1 MKNINLNNEQR
12 TTNNEQRTTNNEQR
26 TTNNEQRTT
35 KIQII
40 DFSEYIQLVFTDYTL
55 RTITLGT
62 AILGAICGMLG
73 SFAVLRKQSLLGDAI
88 SHAALPG
95 IAIAF
100 LITGTKETN
109 VLLIGALV
117 SGLLGAFWIRGITKR
132 THLKSDTALGLIL
145 SIFFG
150 FGMLLLTYIQKL
162 PNANQSGLDKF
173 LFGQA
178 ATLLARDVWFMAI
191 VTFICLVVLLL
202 FWKEFK
208 ILLFDADYAK
218 TLGFNIQL
226 IDILITSFIVIAIV
240 LGLQTV
246 GVVLMSAMLLAPAAA
261 ARQWTNSLGI
271 MVVLAAFFGATS
283 GVVGTAISAS
293 QNNLSTGPVI
303 VLVAA
308 VFVGFSFIFSPSR
321 GLLFKQIRFI
331 QNRKDLQLHKTLAF
345 MFEIAED
352 HEDISHPH
360 AIKILNNFYGYTRKS
375 LGKLERK
382 EYINVKGSMW
392 SMTPKGY
399 HFAANLYN
407 QQGNEN
413 E

>member
-1 MKNINLNNEQR
+1 MDITEY
-12 TTNNEQRTTNNEQR
+12 
-26 TTNNEQRTT
+26 
-35 KIQII
+35 
-40 DFSEYIQLVFTDYTL
+40 FSLVFTDYTL

-62 AILGAICGMLG
+62 ALLGAVTGMLG

-100 LITGTKETN
+100 LITGAKDSNT
-109 VLLIGALV
+109 LLLGALV
-117 SGLLGAFWIRGITKR
+117 SGLVGTFWIRGIITK

-150 FGMLLLTYIQKL
+150 FGMLLLTFIQKQ
-162 PNANQSGLDKF
+162 PNANQAGLDKY

-178 ATLLARDVWFMAI
+178 ATLVESDVWLMAI
-191 VTFICLVVLLL
+191 VTGICLFVLLL

-208 ILLFDADYAK
+208 LLLFDADYTK
-218 TLGFNIQL
+218 TLGFNTKF
-226 IDILITSFIVIAIV
+226 IDILITTFIVLAIV

-261 ARQWTNSLGI
+261 ARQWTNSLSV
-271 MVVLAAFFGATS
+271 MVFLAAIFGAFS
-283 GVVGTAISAS
+283 GVFGTAISAS

-308 VFVGFSFIFSPSR
+308 VFVAFSFIFSPSR
-321 GLLFKQIRFI
+321 GLLFKQIRLI
-331 QNRKDLQLHKTLAF
+331 KNRRDLELHKTLAF
-345 MFEIAED
+345 MHHIAET
-352 HEDISHPH
+352 HENISHPH
-360 AIKILNNFYGYTRKS
+360 AIKLLNNFQGFTKKT
-375 LGKLERK
+375 LQKLVEK
-382 EYINVKGSMW
+382 NYATISGSMW
-392 SMTPKGY
+392 SLTDLGFKT
-399 HFAANLYN
+399 AENLYTK
-407 QQGNEN
+407 QETKD

>member
-1 MKNINLNNEQR
+1 MELQEY
-12 TTNNEQRTTNNEQR
+12 
-26 TTNNEQRTT
+26 
-35 KIQII
+35 
-40 DFSEYIQLVFTDYTL
+40 FSLVFTDYTL

-109 VLLIGALV
+109 VLLIGALI
-117 SGLLGAFWIRGITKR
+117 SGLIGAFWIRGITR
-132 THLKSDTALGLIL
+132 NTHLKSDTALGLIL
-145 SIFFG
+145 SLFFG
-150 FGMLLLTYIQKL
+150 FGMLLLTFIQKQ

-191 VTFICLVVLLL
+191 VTGICLIVLIL

-208 ILLFDADYAK
+208 LLLFDADYTK
-218 TLGFNIQL
+218 TLGFNTKF
-226 IDILITSFIVIAIV
+226 IDILITSFIVVAIV

-261 ARQWTNSLGI
+261 ARQWTNSLSV
-271 MVVLAAFFGATS
+271 MVILAAIFGAFA

-293 QNNLSTGPVI
+293 QDNLSTGPVI

-308 VFVGFSFIFSPSR
+308 VFVIFSFIFSPSR
-321 GLLFKQIRFI
+321 GLLFRQIRFI

-345 MFEIAED
+345 MYDIAKT
-352 HEDISHPH
+352 HEDKSHPH
-360 AIKILNNFYGYTRKS
+360 AIKILNNFYGYTKKS
-375 LGKLERK
+375 LQKLEHK
-382 EYINVKGSMW
+382 NYIEVEGQMW
-392 SMTPKGY
+392 SMTEDGY

-407 QQGNEN
+407 QQINTNNE
-413 E
+413 

>member
-1 MKNINLNNEQR
+1 MSF
-12 TTNNEQRTTNNEQR
+12 T
-26 TTNNEQRTT
+26 
-35 KIQII
+35 
-40 DFSEYIQLVFTDYTL
+40 EYFELLFNDYTL
-55 RTITLGT
+55 RTISLGT

-109 VLLIGALV
+109 VLLIGALI
-117 SGLLGAFWIRGITKR
+117 SGLIGAFWIRGITKR

-150 FGMLLLTYIQKL
+150 FGMLLLTYIQKQ
-162 PNANQSGLDKF
+162 PNANQAGLDKF

-178 ATLLARDVWFMAI
+178 ATLLARDVWFMAT
-191 VTFICLVVLLL
+191 VTLVCLLVLLL

-218 TLGFNIQL
+218 TLGFNTKM
-226 IDILITSFIVIAIV
+226 IDTLITSFIVLAIV

-283 GVVGTAISAS
+283 GVIGTAISAS

-308 VFVGFSFIFSPSR
+308 AFVVFSFIFSPSR
-321 GLLFKQIRFI
+321 GLLFRQIRFI
-331 QNRKDLQLHKTLAF
+331 KNRKDLQLHKTLAF
-345 MFEIAED
+345 MFDIAKS
-352 HEDISHPH
+352 HENISHPH
-360 AIKILNNFYGYTRKS
+360 TVKILNNFHGYTRKS
-375 LGKLERK
+375 LSILEDK
-382 EYINVKGSMW
+382 EYIRVEGLMWAMTEKGF
-392 SMTPKGY
+392 

-407 QQGNEN
+407 QQVEEN
-413 E
+413 D

>member
-1 MKNINLNNEQR
+1 MELKEY
-12 TTNNEQRTTNNEQR
+12 
-26 TTNNEQRTT
+26 
-35 KIQII
+35 
-40 DFSEYIQLVFTDYTL
+40 FSLVFTDYTL

-109 VLLIGALV
+109 ILLLGALI
-117 SGLLGAFWIRGITKR
+117 SGLIGAFWIRGITR
-132 THLKSDTALGLIL
+132 NTHLKSDTALGLIL
-145 SIFFG
+145 SLFFG
-150 FGMLLLTYIQKL
+150 FGMLLLTFIQKQ

-191 VTFICLVVLLL
+191 VTGICLIILIL

-208 ILLFDADYAK
+208 LLLFDADYTK
-218 TLGFNIQL
+218 TLGFNTKF
-226 IDILITSFIVIAIV
+226 IDILITSFIVLAIV

-261 ARQWTNSLGI
+261 ARQWTNSLSV
-271 MVVLAAFFGATS
+271 MVILAAFFGAFA
-283 GVVGTAISAS
+283 GVVGTGISAS
-293 QNNLSTGPVI
+293 QDNLSTGPVI

-308 VFVGFSFIFSPSR
+308 VFVIFSFIFSPSR
-321 GLLFKQIRFI
+321 GLLFRQIRFI

-345 MFEIAED
+345 MYDIAKT
-352 HEDISHPH
+352 HEDKSHPH
-360 AIKILNNFYGYTRKS
+360 AIKILNNFHGFTRKS
-375 LGKLERK
+375 LQKLESK
-382 EYINVKGSMW
+382 NYIELDGQMW
-392 SMTPKGY
+392 SMTQNGY

-407 QQGNEN
+407 QQINTN
-413 E
+413 ND